1 MGSEMCIRGR
11 CNVMGFV
18 PQPVEKLI
26 EAFAKFPGIGKK
38 TAQRMAFYVLKSN
51 NQQAVQL
58 AEAVMDVKSKILSC
72 TICGGITVE
81 DPCAICSD
89 SKRQENLLC
98 IVEESSDIY
107 VFEKTNSYRGKYHV
121 LGGVLSPLDGIGPD
135 DLTIDNL
142 MSRVNENMEVILA
155 TNPSIEGEATALYIS
170 RLLKEK
176 GVKSSRL
183 ARGIPVGGLLEYI
196 DEATLIRAIE
206 GRVVL

>member
-1 MGSEMCIRGR
+1 
-11 CNVMGFV
+11 MGFV
-18 PQPVEKLI
+18 PKPVEKLI

-142 MSRVNENMEVILA
+142 MNRVNENMEVILA

-206 GRVVL
+206 GRVAL

>member
-1 MGSEMCIRGR
+1 
-11 CNVMGFV
+11 
-18 PQPVEKLI
+18 
-26 EAFAKFPGIGKK
+26 
-38 TAQRMAFYVLKSN
+38 MAFYVLKSN

-142 MSRVNENMEVILA
+142 MNRVNENMEVILA

-206 GRVVL
+206 GRVAL